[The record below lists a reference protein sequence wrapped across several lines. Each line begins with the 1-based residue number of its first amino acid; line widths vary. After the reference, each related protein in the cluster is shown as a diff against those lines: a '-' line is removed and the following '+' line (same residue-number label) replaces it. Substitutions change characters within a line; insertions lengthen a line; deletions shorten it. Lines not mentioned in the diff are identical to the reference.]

1 MGVIKVLKKQEIE
14 ASLEG
19 LTRQY
24 FAGNLKRPQKLPYFQ
39 SDDLEIGITSYDG
52 FHSEPVHI
60 HACAVEYQYMI
71 SGRTQY
77 MDVETREVFE
87 FTAGDFY
94 RISPGTAYAQRAKPG
109 TVILFIKVP
118 SVNDKTPLTADQEVA
133 AWLEEKL
140 KTVRTDYYHDPKAPA
155 PNSIR
160 PAAAVAIV
168 HEERMLMLK
177 RSDNGKWTMPGGTL
191 EFGESL
197 TDCAVREVREVSG
210 LEVRISDVIGTYTD
224 PNIRIAYSD
233 GEVRQEFTIVY
244 AGSVSGGHV
253 ELDEEST
260 DYRWIALDQVYELEM
275 ADSQKRRVKDV
286 VEYFRTGQKRLG

>member
-87 FTAGDFY
+87 FTAGDLPNQP
-94 RISPGTAYAQRAKPG
+94 RNRLCTACEAGNRY
-109 TVILFIKVP
+109 FIYQ
-118 SVNDKTPLTADQEVA
+118 S
-133 AWLEEKL
+133 
-140 KTVRTDYYHDPKAPA
+140 
-155 PNSIR
+155 
-160 PAAAVAIV
+160 AVS
-168 HEERMLMLK
+168 E
-177 RSDNGKWTMPGGTL
+177 
-191 EFGESL
+191 
-197 TDCAVREVREVSG
+197 
-210 LEVRISDVIGTYTD
+210 
-224 PNIRIAYSD
+224 
-233 GEVRQEFTIVY
+233 
-244 AGSVSGGHV
+244 
-253 ELDEEST
+253 
-260 DYRWIALDQVYELEM
+260 
-275 ADSQKRRVKDV
+275 
-286 VEYFRTGQKRLG
+286 